1 MINKNIRYQFT
12 SKPAILKALTNRKV
26 ALNFQEIESLFKSL
40 VVYNII
46 GVKLIV

>member
-1 MINKNIRYQFT
+1 MINKNIRYQFM
-12 SKPAILKALTNRKV
+12 SKPPILKAPTNGKV
-26 ALNFQEIESLFKSL
+26 VLNFQEIESLFKSL